1 VSGWALARATPVS
14 SALAALLVAASLAGC
29 GSGSDTSSIPTSA
42 SGAET
47 APQPEGGR
55 PAGNGSSDGGGGT
68 AAERDSD
75 SKPGS
80 KSESHFEGGEEDV
93 EEFGTEAEG
102 AAKDAAFAAEQR
114 YLSAVAGRDY
124 AEACTL
130 LSKSLT
136 GSLEAMVKPGRKL
149 ACGQI
154 LGRLLSPT
162 ASRVSAQ
169 QAEGEV
175 FKVRVEGDRA
185 IVVFR
190 APGARLWALPLSRE
204 GGAWKVTTLG
214 ASILAPSAATLGE

>member
-1 VSGWALARATPVS
+1 MSGWAPAGATPVS

-29 GSGSDTSSIPTSA
+29 GSGSDTSSISTSA

-47 APQPEGGR
+47 AAPQPEGGR
-55 PAGNGSSDGGGGT
+55 TAGNGSSDGGGGA
-68 AAERDSD
+68 AAERNSD
-75 SKPGS
+75 SKP
-80 KSESHFEGGEEDV
+80 ESHFEGGEEDV

-124 AEACTL
+124 AEACAL

-136 GSLEAMVKPGRKL
+136 GSLEAMVKPGRRL

>member
-1 VSGWALARATPVS
+1 VSGWASVM
-14 SALAALLVAASLAGC
+14 GC
-29 GSGSDTSSIPTSA
+29 GSGSDTSSISTSA
-42 SGAET
+42 SGSET
-47 APQPEGGR
+47 SE
-55 PAGNGSSDGGGGT
+55 
-68 AAERDSD
+68 
-75 SKPGS
+75 SKGS

-102 AAKDAAFAAEQR
+102 AAKHTASAAEQR
-114 YLSAVAGRDY
+114 YLSAVAERDY
-124 AEACTL
+124 AAACAL

-136 GSLEAMVKPGRKL
+136 GSLEAMVKPGREL

-154 LGRLLSPT
+154 LERLLSPT

-169 QAEGEV
+169 QADGEV

-185 IVVFR
+185 IVVFH

-204 GGAWKVTTLG
+204 GGAWKVTALG